1 MEGGAGE
8 VGGNGDGYEP
18 SALFKCIKRAKNKL
32 LQSSTSSRK
41 SENIWY
47 SGNGPV
53 PCRKDWPGS
62 GGAAMKATFSLSPSV
77 SFAWT
82 CFAHLLWL
90 SVGLSFLN
98 QSLKSSGI
106 RKPCFVSS
114 ERTVMCS
121 KLGQAGAARSVLSSL
136 CCS

>member
-1 MEGGAGE
+1 
-8 VGGNGDGYEP
+8 
-18 SALFKCIKRAKNKL
+18 
-32 LQSSTSSRK
+32 
-41 SENIWY
+41 
-47 SGNGPV
+47 
-53 PCRKDWPGS
+53 
-62 GGAAMKATFSLSPSV
+62 MKAAFSLSPSV

-106 RKPCFVSS
+106 HKPCFVSS

-121 KLGQAGAARSVLSSL
+121 KLGQAGAARSVLSRVCAVHGRDLLISVTL
-136 CCS
+136 SCPWHPRLHSSSRGESDMENRVRFSPEVTLISSILVLVTGTSHMTHLHSGG